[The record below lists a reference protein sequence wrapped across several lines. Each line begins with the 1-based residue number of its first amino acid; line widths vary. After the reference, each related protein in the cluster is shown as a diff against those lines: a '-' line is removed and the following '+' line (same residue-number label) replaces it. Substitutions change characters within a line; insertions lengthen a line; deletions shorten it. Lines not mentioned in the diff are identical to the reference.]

1 MDQQQIKGLAD
12 RFITRLHQ
20 VEKGDADSIAGMVD
34 MFADDAELVNPMMQ
48 HGPGKGVRSG
58 RGEIE
63 QFWREYS
70 ESFRDISSEFIDV
83 TTSDRSAGLFWQASG
98 ADKTGRPVQYE
109 GVSLLELNDTGR
121 IARFKA
127 YFDSRQLERPQA
139 GHG

>member
-20 VEKGDADSIAGMVD
+20 VEKREAGSIAGMVE
-34 MFADDAELVNPMMQ
+34 MFADDAELVNSMMQ
-48 HGPGKGVRSG
+48 HGPAKGMRCG

-70 ESFRDISSEFIDV
+70 ESFRNIASEFNDV
-83 TTSDRSAGLFWQASG
+83 TTSDHSAGLFWQASG

-109 GVSLLELNDTGR
+109 GVSLLELDDSGK

-139 GHG
+139 GQD